1 MPSQARIATK
11 NRKPEHSRPPYLC
24 TPIRSECC
32 RTPVCVCNCS
42 AKQGSLFHLVRE
54 MVGTQDKSHSTPQPH
69 LPIALSVYAGG
80 GRGDCLG
87 SLSPLSGLFVVA
99 EGCDYVEA
107 LNEADTI
114 FTHTG
119 KANHGWTGVDLSNGI
134 FLVSNLAQSMWTRDR
149 EADALFSNL
158 CLGFWGRRERCVV
171 GVVSHSSGKLP
182 GNVGARGMVITVGRG
197 GGFRACPG
205 ILVVVNRQVDRCSTL

>member
-1 MPSQARIATK
+1 M
-11 NRKPEHSRPPYLC
+11 
-24 TPIRSECC
+24 
-32 RTPVCVCNCS
+32 
-42 AKQGSLFHLVRE
+42 VRE
-54 MVGTQDKSHSTPQPH
+54 MVGTKDKNHSTPQPH
-69 LPIALSVYAGG
+69 LQIALSVYAGG

-87 SLSPLSGLFVVA
+87 SLSLLCGLFVVA
-99 EGCDYVEA
+99 EDCDDVEA

-114 FTHTG
+114 FAQTIG
-119 KANHGWTGVDLSNGI
+119 KANHGWTGVDLFHGI
-134 FLVSNLAQSMWTRDR
+134 FLVSTLARSMWTRDR

-182 GNVGARGMVITVGRG
+182 GNVGARGMVVITVGRG